1 MYLKTCMY
9 IFPIKFYLLILSD
22 STLYPT
28 AKETAAMI
36 SRPTDTA
43 HSTSPMTIAAT
54 FPLVSLAASSQAH
67 NYNVTIS

>member
-1 MYLKTCMY
+1 MY
-9 IFPIKFYLLILSD
+9 ILPFTQHLLILSD
-22 STLYPT
+22 SSFLT
-28 AKETAAMI
+28 AKATAAAMI